1 MVVSTDLS
9 HLLALWA
16 HFYGRTT
23 AVSATVTYL
32 HLGGVL
38 LGGGLAIAADAA
50 TLRLSPETGPDS
62 TRELD
67 RLAAVHR
74 WVVAGLTLIF
84 ASGVVMMLAKVG
96 SVATSPVFWVKM
108 GLVVLLIGNGYARLR
123 VEVALRQG
131 SAARWGWF
139 RRTSIASLALWFLI
153 LLAGT
158 LLHATV

>member
-1 MVVSTDLS
+1 MVVSTDVS

-50 TLRLSPETGPDS
+50 TLGLSPETGPDS
-62 TRELD
+62 TRAPD

-84 ASGVVMMLAKVG
+84 ASGGVLLPAKLVRA
-96 SVATSPVFWVKM
+96 ATSAP
-108 GLVVLLIGNGYARLR
+108 
-123 VEVALRQG
+123 
-131 SAARWGWF
+131 
-139 RRTSIASLALWFLI
+139 
-153 LLAGT
+153 
-158 LLHATV
+158 

>member
-9 HLLALWA
+9 HRPPLWT
-16 HFYGRTT
+16 HCYGRTT
-23 AVSATVTYL
+23 AVSATLTYL

-38 LGGGLAIAADAA
+38 LGGGVAIAADAA

-96 SVATSPVFWVKM
+96 SVATSAVFWVKL
-108 GLVVLLIGNGYARLR
+108 GLVVLLIVTGYARPR

-131 SAARWGWF
+131 SAARWG
-139 RRTSIASLALWFLI
+139 RLRSP
-153 LLAGT
+153 
-158 LLHATV
+158 